1 MADWVRAGTIG
12 MSTRVIAIL
21 GVSLAREGLM
31 IHLPNTVLRINIG
44 CSGIRYLLSYFV
56 FGVAYSYL
64 YRKTIGQRFLV
75 VAVTIPISLLAST
88 LRLTAIVLLTYYVGA
103 HMAEHWPHVI
113 TSWLVFVSVLAFFVG
128 VDRWLMG
135 RRVRG
140 S

>member
-1 MADWVRAGTIG
+1 
-12 MSTRVIAIL
+12 
-21 GVSLAREGLM
+21 M
-31 IHLPNTVLRINIG
+31 IHLPNTVLTINIA

-75 VAVTIPISLLAST
+75 VALTIPISLLAST
-88 LRLTAIVLLTYYVGA
+88 LRLTAIVLLTYYVGS
-103 HMAEHWPHVI
+103 HMAEYWPHVI
-113 TSWLVFVSVLAFFVG
+113 TSWLVFVSVLVLFVG

-135 RRVRG
+135 RHVRG